1 MFFKTI
7 MLFKMIYYTIQVYAK
22 GIVIGRNIPQYIVRV
37 IKNIIQVPD
46 EHVDTRQF
54 THYICD
60 PSVIL
65 IILYSMAGSALY
77 FL

>member
-1 MFFKTI
+1 MFYK
-7 MLFKMIYYTIQVYAK
+7 LFKMIYYTIHYAK
-22 GIVIGRNIPQYIVRV
+22 CIVIGWNIPQYIVRV

-65 IILYSMAGSALY
+65 IILLYSMAGSALY